1 MRTDA
6 RTPVIVVSGFLGS
19 GKTTLL
25 KKVLATPELSN
36 SMLIVNEIGEIGID
50 HQLLERSDDET
61 VLLDNGCMCC
71 QLRGDLQAL
80 LVDLSMR
87 RYRGELPSFE
97 RVIIETSGLA
107 EPGPIAQTLYG
118 DGPLARDYRLAH
130 IVTLIDPI
138 NGDARGA
145 SQAVADA
152 QVAAADLLVL
162 SKADLAKPEQI
173 DQAWKWARSINSYAA
188 GIATVHGDID
198 IALLADATPFDHP
211 AFGART
217 RATAVGR
224 LFGDVYALEEN
235 RPKSTDASTKEPQ
248 PTGTYLARQRSLHP
262 ANIASFVLRFDVDLS
277 RPLFDLFMATLLR
290 LRGQDLLRVKGIVYF
305 DGEPQAQLI
314 QGVCHV
320 YDQPVALERSPDNN
334 RQSALVFIARKL
346 RREQIEGYWHA
357 LQALA
362 KQQDL

>member
-1 MRTDA
+1 MRTDT

-50 HQLLERSDDET
+50 HQLLERSDDNT

-80 LVDLSMR
+80 LVDLGMR
-87 RYRGELPSFE
+87 RYRGELPSFD

-130 IVTLIDPI
+130 VVTLIDPI
-138 NGDARGA
+138 NTQAR
-145 SQAVADA
+145 QAAQAIADA
-152 QVAAADLLVL
+152 QIAAADLIVL
-162 SKADLAKPEQI
+162 SKSDLATPA
-173 DQAWKWARSINSYAA
+173 QADAAWAWARAINSYAS
-188 GIATVHGDID
+188 GITAVRGDLD
-198 IALLADATPFDHP
+198 IALLADATPFNHP
-211 AFGART
+211 AFLADPGD
-217 RATAVGR
+217 G
-224 LFGDVYALEEN
+224 LFGDIAAL
-235 RPKSTDASTKEPQ
+235 RQAGTPGEP
-248 PTGTYLARQRSLHP
+248 PRDDSSLPDGTGAYLARQRSIHP
-262 ANIASFVLRFDVDLS
+262 AGIANFALRFDTPLN
-277 RPLFDLFMATLLR
+277 RGLFDLFMSTLLQ

-305 DGEPQAQLI
+305 EGERQAQLI

-320 YDQPVALERSPDNN
+320 YDRPVALERDPGGD
-334 RQSALVFIARKL
+334 RQSTLVFIARNL
-346 RREQIEGYWHA
+346 AREQIEGYWQS

-362 KQQDL
+362 E

>member
-6 RTPVIVVSGFLGS
+6 RIPVIVVSGFLGS

-25 KKVLATPELSN
+25 KKVLATPELAN

-61 VLLDNGCMCC
+61 VLLENGCMCC

-87 RYRGELPSFE
+87 RYRGELPSFD

-138 NGDARGA
+138 NAQARGA
-145 SQAVADA
+145 AQAIADA

-162 SKADLAKPEQI
+162 SKADVAKPEQI
-173 DQAWKWARSINSYAA
+173 DDAWNWARSINSYAG
-188 GIATVHGDID
+188 GIATIHGDMD

-211 AFGART
+211 AFGARIKT
-217 RATAVGR
+217 GTAGR
-224 LFGDVYALEEN
+224 LFGDISALKQDGATS
-235 RPKSTDASTKEPQ
+235 PSGA
-248 PTGTYLARQRSLHP
+248 YLARQRNLHP
-262 ANIASFVLRFDVDLS
+262 AGIASFALLFDADLN
-277 RPLFDLFMATLLR
+277 RPLFDLFMSTLLR

-305 DGEPQAQLI
+305 EGESQAHLI

-320 YDQPVALERSPDNN
+320 YDQPVALERDPGNT
-334 RQSALVFIARKL
+334 RQSALVFIARQL
-346 RREQIEGYWHA
+346 GREQIEGYWQS
-357 LQALA
+357 LQALT
-362 KQQDL
+362 KQ

>member
-80 LVDLSMR
+80 LVDLGMR
-87 RYRGELPSFE
+87 RYRGELPSFD

-130 IVTLIDPI
+130 VVALIDPV
-138 NGDARGA
+138 NAQAR
-145 SQAVADA
+145 QAAQAIADA
-152 QVAAADLLVL
+152 QVAAADLIIL
-162 SKADLAKPEQI
+162 SKSDLSTPIQADA
-173 DQAWKWARSINSYAA
+173 AWAWARSINSYAN
-188 GIATVHGDID
+188 GIAATQGDID
-198 IALLADATPFDHP
+198 IALLANATPFDHP
-211 AFGART
+211 AFLPGNA
-217 RATAVGR
+217 GG
-224 LFGDVYALEEN
+224 LFGDIHALRQN
-235 RPKSTDASTKEPQ
+235 DASDGRPSDETASPGAE
-248 PTGTYLARQRSLHP
+248 GAYLARQRSIHP
-262 ANIASFVLRFDVDLS
+262 AGIASFALRFDAPLDRS
-277 RPLFDLFMATLLR
+277 LFDLFMSTLLR

-305 DGEPQAQLI
+305 EGESQAQLI

-320 YDQPVALERSPDNN
+320 YDRPVALERDPGGTG
-334 RQSALVFIARKL
+334 QSALVFIARNL
-346 RREQIEGYWHA
+346 ERAQIEGYWQS

-362 KQQDL
+362 K